1 MARRARLGALDIL
14 RQITREEP
22 KPLYVLSGPETF
34 LIEEIVTALREA
46 VLGAEASDWNEDR
59 LRADDVD
66 AQTAVLRAD
75 TPPMGSAQRLVTV
88 RAVEKWREKDYTA
101 LLRYIERPN
110 PTTVLVLIGSTVDGR
125 TKWVKAAKKAGVVA
139 KIETLRERELPP
151 VVARIAKKQGK
162 LLGTEAAQVLMMRC
176 GEDLQTLASEIE
188 KLALFV
194 GDGDEI
200 TTQDVERAAAGA
212 GSAKIFALCDAVGG
226 GDVSTALRLLHNEL
240 TAGDRSGPIRVN
252 AMLSRHFRLLM
263 KAREAGGDL
272 ARVLGLPP
280 FIASQYGRQARRFNE
295 LALQRAHRVLYE
307 SDQHLKGGSRLPPA
321 AVIEQTIISLSAL

>member
-34 LIEEIVTALREA
+34 LIDEIVHALRES
-46 VLGAEASDWNEDR
+46 VLGRDASDWNEDR
-59 LRADDVD
+59 LRADDID
-66 AQTAVLRAD
+66 GQGAVLRAD
-75 TPPMGSAQRLVTV
+75 TPPMGSAKRLVTV
-88 RAVEKWREKDYTA
+88 RGVEKWKERDYTS
-101 LLRYIERPN
+101 LLRYVERPN
-110 PTTVLVLIGSTVDGR
+110 PTTVLVLVGTTVDGR
-125 TKWVKAAKKAGVVA
+125 TKWVKAAKKKGVVA

-151 VVARIAKKQGK
+151 LIVRIAEKQGK
-162 LLGTEAAQVLMMRC
+162 KLGNEAAQVLMMRC

-194 GDGDEI
+194 GDAKEI
-200 TTQDVERAAAGA
+200 TTEHVEAAAAGA
-212 GSAKIFALCDAVGG
+212 GSAKIFELCDAVGG
-226 GDVSTALRLLHNEL
+226 GDVSKALRLLHNEL

-252 AMLSRHFRLLM
+252 AMLARHFRLLM

-280 FIASQYGRQARRFNE
+280 FIASQYGRQARRFNART
-295 LALQRAHRVLYE
+295 LKRAHTLLYE
-307 SDQHLKGGSRLPPA
+307 SDQNLKGGSRLPPG
-321 AVIEQTIISLSAL
+321 AVIEQAIISLSRL